1 MPKKIIIIELSK
13 KGNKVYESLEEYIAS
28 LSYYKAT
35 KLIHRIKSIKHI
47 R

>member
-1 MPKKIIIIELSK
+1 MPKKIIIVELGK
-13 KGNKVYESLEEYIAS
+13 DKKVYESLEEYIES